1 MWENTVQPKSRQMTI
16 WRMRISCWVPKATN
30 LHLEYVIV
38 IAFLLQQWLHE
49 RDSMLRY
56 TYSASFVW
64 CLTMV
69 EYSSLV
75 IQKYGHFRG
84 HTKAAFLLLERIVLL
99 VNVY

>member
-1 MWENTVQPKSRQMTI
+1 
-16 WRMRISCWVPKATN
+16 
-30 LHLEYVIV
+30 
-38 IAFLLQQWLHE
+38 
-49 RDSMLRY
+49 MLRY

-75 IQKYGHFRG
+75 IKKYGHFRG